1 MRWILM
7 AVMHFT
13 RPVHRYGKGTQ
24 GKPLKDIF
32 VVEALTQ
39 SPLLL
44 ASLPTA
50 AQEQGVKFIES

>member
-1 MRWILM
+1 M

-13 RPVHRYGKGTQ
+13 RPVHRYGEGTQ

-32 VVEALTQ
+32 VVETLTQ
-39 SPLLL
+39 STLLL

-50 AQEQGVKFIES
+50 AQERGVKFIES